1 MAGAAKLRTF
11 QVPNPISGRQ
21 IPELAGSLKSVDK
34 CSLFLRGCAMELQWR
49 CRTTTATIEYGACL
63 IATAEEYRTEEI
75 AGKAIEG
82 QRDGVLRGG
91 CLGISRGATEFEQHH
106 EQFGDLAQ
114 IMSVSI
120 IQLPWPYPRI
130 PIEEPMSVLVGLTL
144 YAKGRPST

>member
-1 MAGAAKLRTF
+1 MLWNYGGGVEPL
-11 QVPNPISGRQ
+11 
-21 IPELAGSLKSVDK
+21 L
-34 CSLFLRGCAMELQWR
+34 
-49 CRTTTATIEYGACL
+49 ATIEYGVCL

-82 QRDGVLRGG
+82 QRDGVLRGC
-91 CLGISRGATEFEQHH
+91 CLGISRGAFEFEQHH

-114 IMSVSI
+114 IISVCI
-120 IQLPWPYPRI
+120 IQLHWPYPRI